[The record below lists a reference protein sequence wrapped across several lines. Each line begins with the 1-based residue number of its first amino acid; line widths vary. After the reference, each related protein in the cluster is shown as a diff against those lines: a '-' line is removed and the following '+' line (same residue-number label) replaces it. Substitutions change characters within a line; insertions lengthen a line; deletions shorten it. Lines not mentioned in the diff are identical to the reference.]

1 LKADHSEREVENGF
15 RQFDRFLEIVDYYL
29 DRERPFALRPGVILE
44 LQKEAVEGIETDP
57 GRIRTTRVGITHSK
71 HVPPPPHLV
80 EALLTEF
87 CDYVNDNWH
96 EKTAFHLA
104 AYVMWRVNWIHP
116 FTDGNGRTARTLSY
130 AVLCIKLGYEL
141 PGSPTIPAQIELDKS
156 HYLEALEKGDDAERN
171 GEIDVSEMEAMIRAM
186 LARQLMGVIEAAGGL
201 EKAAQA

>member
-1 LKADHSEREVENGF
+1 MPLKADHSEREVENGF
-15 RQFDRFLEIVDYYL
+15 RQFDRCLEIVDYYL

-130 AVLCIKLGYEL
+130 AVLCIKL
-141 PGSPTIPAQIELDKS
+141 
-156 HYLEALEKGDDAERN
+156 
-171 GEIDVSEMEAMIRAM
+171 
-186 LARQLMGVIEAAGGL
+186 
-201 EKAAQA
+201 